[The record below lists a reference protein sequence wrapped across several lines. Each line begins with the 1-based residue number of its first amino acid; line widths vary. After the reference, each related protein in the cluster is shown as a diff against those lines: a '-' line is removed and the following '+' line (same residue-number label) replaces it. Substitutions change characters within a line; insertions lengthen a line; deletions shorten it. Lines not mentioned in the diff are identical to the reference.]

1 MKTSNEVTKMHII
14 FSQFQ
19 SSWINLAKSSLRSI
33 DKSIDLGFVLRN
45 SIALRHSSNE
55 RNAKCNLNPGVK
67 EKKEKEKKEKRAEE

>member
-1 MKTSNEVTKMHII
+1 MKTSDEVTKMHII

-55 RNAKCNLNPGVK
+55 HNAKCNLNPGVK
-67 EKKEKEKKEKRAEE
+67 EKKKEKRAEE